1 MELKLVSFNKANDKK
16 HKYEV
21 VILNKKTNKEN
32 LIKFGAYGMSDYT
45 QHKDDERKNLYD
57 SRHNKNENWEDPL
70 TAGFW
75 AKWILWNKKT
85 IKESLADTIRRFKL

>member
-1 MELKLVSFNKANDKK
+1 MELKLISFEKSNDSK

-21 VILNKKTNKEN
+21 TILNKKTNRKKT
-32 LIKFGAYGMSDYT
+32 IKFGAFGMSDYT
-45 QHKDDERKNLYD
+45 QHKDDKRKDLYD
-57 SRHNKNENWEDPL
+57 GRHSKNENWDDPL

-85 IKESLADTIRRFKL
+85 IKESLADVINRFNL

>member
-1 MELKLVSFNKANDKK
+1 MDLKLVSFSKANDKK
-16 HKYEV
+16 HKYQV
-21 VILNKKTNKEN
+21 VILNNKTNKEVN
-32 LIKFGAYGMSDYT
+32 IKFGAYGMSDYT
-45 QHKDDERKNLYD
+45 QHKDDERKDLYD
-57 SRHNKNENWEDPL
+57 SRHNKNENWKDPL